1 MKRTTIVLWTAAL
14 LAAPASAQ
22 KSDEREANVGM
33 RARIEQLVLPGPEL
47 IAKPVDD
54 PKAPILLRVV
64 ATWPH
69 GDAFRYDLEYTGFVA
84 GRHDLREWLVR
95 ADGSPAEG
103 LPEIEVKITSVLTPL
118 SIRPH
123 ELEPVEPPT
132 VGGYRTLLVVSGIA
146 WLAGLGAIL
155 LFRRRRA
162 AAIADAT
169 APPPT
174 LADRLRPM
182 VEAAMHGRLDDTRRA
197 ELERL
202 LFAHWRERLALRD
215 MRTAQAIA
223 TLRAHDEAGALL
235 RQLEQWLHAP
245 PSDDARAAV
254 DVQRLLA
261 PYRDVRDP
269 LDGAPR

>member
-1 MKRTTIVLWTAAL
+1 MRRLAIALGMAAL
-14 LAAPASAQ
+14 LAAPVNAQ
-22 KSDEREANVGM
+22 KRDEREANVGM

-84 GRHDLREWLVR
+84 GRHDLREWFVR

-103 LPEIEVKITSVLTPL
+103 LPEIQVKITSVLTPL

-123 ELEPVEPPT
+123 ELEPVEPPA
-132 VGGYRTLLVVSGIA
+132 VGGYRSLLVAAGIA
-146 WLAGLGAIL
+146 WLIGLGAL
-155 LFRRRRA
+155 LFFRRRRA

-169 APPPT
+169 VPPPT

-182 VEAAMHGRLDDTRRA
+182 VEAALHGRLDDARRA

-202 LFAHWRERLALRD
+202 LLAHWRERLALRE

-223 TLRAHDEAGALL
+223 TLREHDEAGALL

-245 PSDDARAAV
+245 PSDAARADV

-261 PYRDVRDP
+261 PYRDVHDP
-269 LDGAPR
+269 LDGASR